1 MIKMENHEN
10 VIKYMSS
17 VLPGFLFFPSTS
29 PSTELKF
36 FLCFAPSY
44 LILSGKTQQPTVD
57 SFRPG
62 PALSIPVVIPETS
75 RMPVWQQLLFKYL
88 LKE

>member
-1 MIKMENHEN
+1 M
-10 VIKYMSS
+10 VPS
-17 VLPGFLFFPSTS
+17 FLFFPSTS
-29 PSTELKF
+29 PSTRLKF

-44 LILSGKTQQPTVD
+44 LTLSRKTHQPTVD

-62 PALSIPVVIPETS
+62 PALSITVVILETS

-88 LKE
+88 LKERKPLLKAPNHT